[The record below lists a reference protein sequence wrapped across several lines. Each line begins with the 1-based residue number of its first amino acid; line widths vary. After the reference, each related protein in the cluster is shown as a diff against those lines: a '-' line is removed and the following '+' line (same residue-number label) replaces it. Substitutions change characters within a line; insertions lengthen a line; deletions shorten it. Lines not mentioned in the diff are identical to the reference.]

1 MGDFKPLEVEPGR
14 KEFGYVNVLDNLA
27 AKVEMP
33 VGVVN
38 GDEPGPTLIVS
49 GGLYP
54 TEYCG
59 VEAASRLYQLI
70 EQEGLKGRF
79 ITVPVV
85 NMPVFRFRTRWLNL
99 RSSVTPFDGLNIN
112 AVFPGDPEGTP
123 TRAVAHSLFQLVK
136 EADYHID
143 FRGGD
148 LPESHLDHTIYLKI
162 GKPIDETSEAM
173 AEAFG
178 LRYVLP
184 GTPKIGHTSPGTL
197 IYEAVAAGTASI
209 ISEAGLGYRTQPLE
223 EFVMA
228 HVDGTVNL
236 LKHFGMLEGE
246 PEKPE
251 GQKFLD
257 MEWQGVTAPVA
268 GVFTAIADQ
277 GDIPEEGEVIGR
289 ITDLDGS
296 VLAEV
301 TAPVTGVVHSMFPRR
316 VVYPGDRLYTLLK
329 IDDETGW
336 V

>member
-1 MGDFKPLEVEPGR
+1 MGGFQPLDVGSGE
-14 KEFGYVNVLDNLA
+14 KAFGYVKVMDNLA
-27 AKVEMP
+27 TKVEMP

-38 GDEPGPTLIVS
+38 GSEPGPTLMVT

-59 VEAASRLYQLI
+59 VEAASRLYQRLDP
-70 EQEGLKGRF
+70 GDLKGRF

-112 AVFPGDPEGTP
+112 GVFPGDPDGTP
-123 TRAVAHSLFQLVK
+123 TRAVAHALFRLIK
-136 EADYHID
+136 ESRYHVD

-148 LPESHLDHTIYLKI
+148 LPESHLDHTIYLRI
-162 GKPIDETSEAM
+162 GEPIDETSEEM
-173 AEAFG
+173 AKAFG

-184 GTPKIGHTSPGTL
+184 GTPEIGHTSPGTL
-197 IYEAVAAGTASI
+197 IYESVAAGVASI
-209 ISEAGLGYRTQPLE
+209 ISEAGLGYRTQPIE

-228 HVDGTVNL
+228 HVDGTLNL
-236 LKHFGMLEGE
+236 LKHFGMLDGE
-246 PEKPE
+246 PAKPE
-251 GQKFLD
+251 RQRYLD

-277 GDIPEEGEVIGR
+277 GDIPEKGEVIGR

-316 VVYPGDRLYTLLK
+316 VVYPGDRLYTLLR
-329 IDDETGW
+329 IGEETGW

>member
-1 MGDFKPLEVEPGR
+1 MGGFKPLEVKPGE
-14 KEFGYVNVLDNLA
+14 KVFGYVKVLDNLA

-38 GDEPGPTLIVS
+38 GQEPGPTLMVT

-59 VEAASRLYQLI
+59 VEAASRLYQL
-70 EQEGLKGRF
+70 LKPGELKCRF

-99 RSSVTPFDGLNIN
+99 RSSITPFDGVNIN
-112 AVFPGDPEGTP
+112 SAFPGDPDGTP
-123 TRAVAHSLFQLVK
+123 TSVVAHTLFQLIK
-136 EADYHID
+136 ESDYHVD

-162 GKPIDETSEAM
+162 GEQIDETSETM
-173 AEAFG
+173 AKAFG

-184 GTPKIGHTSPGTL
+184 GTPEIGHTSPGTL
-197 IYEAVAAGTASI
+197 IYEAVTAGVASI

-223 EFVMA
+223 EFVVA
-228 HVDGTVNL
+228 HVDGTLNL
-236 LKHFGMLEGE
+236 LKHFGMLVGDAER
-246 PEKPE
+246 PET
-251 GQKFLD
+251 QRLLD

-268 GVFTAIADQ
+268 GVFEAIADQ
-277 GDIPEEGEVIGR
+277 GETPEEGDLIGR
-289 ITDLDGS
+289 IKDLDGS
-296 VLAEV
+296 VLAEIR
-301 TAPVTGVVHSMFPRR
+301 APVSGVVHAMFPRR

-329 IDDETGW
+329 IGEPTGW

>member
-1 MGDFKPLEVEPGR
+1 MGRFEPLEVGPGE
-14 KEFGYVNVLDNLA
+14 KAFGYVEVMDNLA
-27 AKVEMP
+27 TRVKMP

-38 GDEPGPTLIVS
+38 SSEPGPTLMVT

-59 VEAASRLYQLI
+59 VEAASRLYQRL
-70 EQEGLKGRF
+70 EPGDLKGRF

-85 NMPVFRFRTRWLNL
+85 NMPVFQFRTRWLNL

-112 AVFPGDPEGTP
+112 SVFPGDPDGTP
-123 TRAVAHSLFQLVK
+123 TRAVAHALFRFVK
-136 EADYHID
+136 ESHYHVD

-148 LPESHLDHTIYLKI
+148 LPESHLDHTIYLRI
-162 GKPIDETSEAM
+162 GEPIDGTSEEM
-173 AEAFG
+173 AKAFG

-184 GTPKIGHTSPGTL
+184 GTPEIGHTSPGTL
-197 IYEAVAAGTASI
+197 IYEAVAAGVASI

-228 HVDGTVNL
+228 HVDGTLNL
-236 LKHFGMLEGE
+236 LKHFGMLDGE
-246 PEKPE
+246 PAKPE
-251 GQKFLD
+251 WQKFLD

-277 GDIPEEGEVIGR
+277 GDVPEEDEVIGR

-329 IDDETGW
+329 IGEETGW

>member
-1 MGDFKPLEVEPGR
+1 MGGFKPSEVRPGE
-14 KEFGYVNVLDNLA
+14 KSFGYVKVLDNLA

-38 GDEPGPTLIVS
+38 GQEPGPTLMVT

-70 EQEGLKGRF
+70 KPGDLKGRF

-99 RSSVTPFDGLNIN
+99 RSSITPFDGLNIN
-112 AVFPGDPEGTP
+112 SAFPGDPNGTP
-123 TRAVAHSLFQLVK
+123 TGAVAHALFRLIR
-136 EADYHID
+136 EADYHVD

-148 LPESHLDHTIYLKI
+148 LPESHLDHTIYLRI
-162 GKPIDETSEAM
+162 GEPIDETCETM
-173 AEAFG
+173 AKAFG
-178 LRYVLP
+178 LMYVLP
-184 GTPKIGHTSPGTL
+184 GAPEIGHTSPGTL
-197 IYEAVAAGTASI
+197 IYEAVNAGVASI

-223 EFVMA
+223 EYIMA
-228 HVDGTVNL
+228 HVDGAVNL
-236 LKHFGMLEGE
+236 LRHFGMLEGE
-246 PEKPE
+246 AERPET
-251 GQKFLD
+251 QRFLD
-257 MEWQGVTAPVA
+257 MEWRSVTAPVA

-277 GDIPEEGEVIGR
+277 GDVPEEGEVIGR

-301 TAPVTGVVHSMFPRR
+301 RAPVTGVVHSMFPRR
-316 VVYPGDRLYTLLK
+316 VVYPGDRLYTLLE
-329 IDDETGW
+329 IGEPTGW
-336 V
+336 A

>member
-1 MGDFKPLEVEPGR
+1 MGDFKPLEVKKGEKG
-14 KEFGYVNVLDNLA
+14 FGYVKVLDNRAVKA
-27 AKVEMP
+27 AMP

-38 GDEPGPTLIVS
+38 GGEPGPTLIVS

-70 EQEGLKGRF
+70 EPEGLKGRF

-112 AVFPGDPEGTP
+112 VVFPGDPEGTP
-123 TRAVAHSLFQLVK
+123 TRAVAHALFRLV
-136 EADYHID
+136 EAADYHVD

-162 GKPIDETSEAM
+162 GKPIDETCETM
-173 AEAFG
+173 AKAFG

-184 GTPKIGHTSPGTL
+184 GTPEIGHTSPGTL
-197 IYEAVAAGTASI
+197 IYEAVAAGTSSI
-209 ISEAGLGYRTQPLE
+209 ISEAGLGYLTQPLE

-246 PEKPE
+246 PKKPE
-251 GQKFLD
+251 WQRFLD
-257 MEWQGVTAPVA
+257 MEWQGVTAPIA
-268 GVFTAIADQ
+268 GVFTALADQ
-277 GDIPEEGEVIGR
+277 GDIPEEGEVVGR

-301 TAPVTGVVHSMFPRR
+301 TAPIKGVVHSMFPRR
-316 VVYPGDRLYTLLK
+316 VVYPGDRLYTMLK
-329 IDDETGW
+329 IGEETGF

>member
-1 MGDFKPLEVEPGR
+1 MGGFEPLEVGPG
-14 KEFGYVNVLDNLA
+14 KKAFGYVEVMDNLA

-33 VGVVN
+33 IGVVN
-38 GDEPGPTLIVS
+38 GAEPGPTLMVT

-59 VEAASRLYQLI
+59 VEAASRLYQRL
-70 EQEGLKGRF
+70 EPGDLKGRF

-85 NMPVFRFRTRWLNL
+85 NMPVFQFRTRWLNL

-112 AVFPGDPEGTP
+112 GVFPGDPHGTP
-123 TRAVAHSLFQLVK
+123 TRAVAHALFRLVK
-136 EADYHID
+136 ESNFHVD

-148 LPESHLDHTIYLKI
+148 LPESHLDHTIYLRL
-162 GKPIDETSEAM
+162 GEPIDETCEEM
-173 AEAFG
+173 AKAFG
-178 LRYVLP
+178 LGYVLP
-184 GTPKIGHTSPGTL
+184 GTPEIGHTSPGTL
-197 IYEAVAAGTASI
+197 IYEAVAAGVASI

-228 HVDGTVNL
+228 HVDGTLNL
-236 LKHFGMLEGE
+236 LKNFGMLDGE

-251 GQKFLD
+251 WQRYLD
-257 MEWQGVTAPVA
+257 MEWQGITAPVA
-268 GVFTAIADQ
+268 GVFTAVADQ

-301 TAPVTGVVHSMFPRR
+301 AAPVTSVVHSMFPRR

-329 IDDETGW
+329 IGEETGW

>member
-1 MGDFKPLEVEPGR
+1 MGDFKPLEVEPGS
-14 KEFGYVNVLDNLA
+14 KDFGYVNVLDNLA

-38 GDEPGPTLIVS
+38 GGEPGPTLIVT

-59 VEAASRLYQLI
+59 VEAASRLYRLI
-70 EQEGLKGRF
+70 EPEGLKGRF

-112 AVFPGDPEGTP
+112 AVFPGDPNGTP
-123 TRAVAHSLFQLVK
+123 TRAVAHTLFQLVK
-136 EADYHID
+136 EADYHVD

-184 GTPKIGHTSPGTL
+184 GTPEIGHTSPGTL

-246 PEKPE
+246 LKKPE
-251 GQKFLD
+251 WQRFLD
-257 MEWQGVTAPVA
+257 MEWRGGTAPVA
-268 GVFTAIADQ
+268 RGFPPPAAP
-277 GDIPEEGEVIGR
+277 GDIPPGGGGIGR
-289 ITDLDGS
+289 GTGPHG
-296 VLAEV
+296 AGPAGEN
-301 TAPVTGVVHSMFPRR
+301 APPPRGG
-316 VVYPGDRLYTLLK
+316 P
-329 IDDETGW
+329 
-336 V
+336 